1 MPLDVRTLTP
11 ASGLA
16 EHLDGIARLRIR
28 VFRDWPYLYDGDLDY
43 ERRYLADFAASA
55 GAVCIAA
62 FDGDDMIGAST
73 GLPLRDEHAEI
84 KQPFADAAIPVDKIF
99 YCAES
104 VLLPGY
110 RGQGLYRQFFDGR
123 EAHARAQSGFDT
135 VAFCGVE
142 RPADHPLKPAD
153 TRPLDDVWRHF
164 GYAPRE
170 DLVCH
175 FSWKDIDRDF
185 ETEKPLKF
193 WLKSL

>member
-1 MPLDVRTLTP
+1 MTPDVRVLTP
-11 ASGLA
+11 ASGLSD
-16 EHLDGIARLRIR
+16 HLDGIARLRIR

-62 FDGDDMIGAST
+62 FDGADMIGAST
-73 GLPLRDEHAEI
+73 GLPLCDEHDEI
-84 KQPFADAAIPVDKIF
+84 KAPFVAASIAVETIF

-123 EAHARAQSGFDT
+123 EAHARALGGFDT
-135 VAFCGVE
+135 IAFCGVE

-153 TRPLDDVWRHF
+153 ARPLDDVWRHF

-170 DLVCH
+170 DLVCR
-175 FSWKDIDRDF
+175 FSWKDIDRDS

-193 WLKSL
+193 WLKPL